1 MDKSYLLRGLTCPNC
16 AGKIKDA
23 VVKEKKYGTA
33 DINLMNMVLTV
44 EKGDK
49 NTISELQKIVDSIE
63 DGVTVVDNSEY
74 QKPSENVY
82 DNSHVKVMY
91 RVIVSIVLVIASLFF
106 DENISLILIISAY
119 VISGYDVVL
128 KGLKRVR
135 NFDFFDENLL
145 MTIAT
150 VGALI
155 IGERIEAVAVMVFY
169 QIGEI
174 LQTIAVN
181 SSKKSI
187 QEAANIRPEFARIV
201 DPFGQKK
208 VVRPEEVKI
217 GDVIEVHSGE
227 RIPLDGLMLN
237 EEAFIDTSAI
247 TGESVPRKVKLN
259 ERVMSGSISKGS
271 VLKLKVD
278 ALFSDSTVSR
288 ILSLLE
294 TAADKKT
301 KTIRFITRFSKIYT
315 PIVVFAAIFIATLVP
330 LILGQGFEK
339 WVYRAL
345 IFLVVSC
352 PCALV
357 VSVPLSFFVGLGTLS
372 KNGILLKGASIIE
385 QLSKIKNIIFDKT
398 GTLTNGKFE
407 VQKVEVLKEGEE
419 VLKYAASLEK
429 YSSHPIAKSISDYYG
444 DRELLELEN
453 VKEISGK
460 GLSAVYEEDT
470 LCVGSY
476 FFIKE
481 RCDIPEE
488 YKDNRSVFVSK
499 NNELIGR
506 ILISDKQREEAY
518 KTIKSLQSKG
528 IKAVIFSGD
537 EEENVKKVASDLS
550 VDSYKYSML
559 PQDKMDCALEIRDS
573 SDGTTAFVGDGINDA
588 PVLLASDVGIAM
600 GGIGSDAAV
609 ESSDVVIMNDNL
621 YSVDVAVNVSNK
633 TLRVIRENII
643 FIFAVKIGVMILSV
657 LGIANM
663 WIAVFADVGVT
674 ILAIISSFRIRIGW
688 NK

>member
-1 MDKSYLLRGLTCPNC
+1 MDKSYLLKGLTCPNC

-23 VVKEKKYGTA
+23 VVKEKKYGSA

-44 EKGDK
+44 QKGDK

-82 DNSHVKVMY
+82 DNSYVKVMY

-119 VISGYDVVL
+119 IISGYDVVL
-128 KGLKRVR
+128 KGLKRVK

-181 SSKKSI
+181 SSKRSI

-208 VVRPEEVKI
+208 IVKPEEVKI
-217 GDVIEVHSGE
+217 GDIIEVHSGE
-227 RIPLDGLMLN
+227 RIPLDGVMLN

-271 VLKLKVD
+271 VLKLKVEE
-278 ALFSDSTVSR
+278 LFSDSTVSR

-301 KTIRFITRFSKIYT
+301 KTIRFITRFSKTYT
-315 PIVVFAAIFIATLVP
+315 PIVVFAALFIATLLPV
-330 LILGQGFEK
+330 ILRQPFEK

-398 GTLTNGKFE
+398 GTLTDGRFE
-407 VQKVEVLKEGEE
+407 VQKVEVLKEGED
-419 VLKYAASLEK
+419 VIKYAASIEK
-429 YSSHPIAKSISDYYG
+429 YSSHPIAKSITDYYG
-444 DRELLELEN
+444 DKELFELEN

-460 GLSAVYEEDT
+460 GLSAVYNEDT
-470 LCVGSY
+470 FCVGSY

-481 RCDIPEE
+481 KCELPEE

-499 NNELIGR
+499 NSELIGR
-506 ILISDKQREEAY
+506 IIISDKQRQEAA

-528 IKAVIFSGD
+528 ISTIIFSGD

-550 VDSYKYSML
+550 VDSYKHSML
-559 PQDKMDCALEIRDS
+559 PQDKMDYALEIRDNS
-573 SDGTTAFVGDGINDA
+573 EGTTAFVGDGINDA

-621 YSVDVAVNVSNK
+621 YSVDVAIKVSNK

-674 ILAIISSFRIRIGW
+674 ILAIISSFRIKRGY
-688 NK
+688 